1 MVQSCYVFCCG
12 DRMGSHINYTKFLSQ
27 HCGQCRKSFHPD
39 LTMCS
44 QKPMLI
50 LLIPLQSYLKKK
62 YSPKLLQEFATLSG
76 VGFIA
81 IGGVTNIILWTN
93 HNQSN
98 IECQDS
104 HLGQFYPKA
113 QLVLSIQWDG
123 KSRRTVKTGSF
134 LQLIHQGK
142 EVKMME
148 GSRVGGE
155 CVLLMMLHKMQ

>member
-1 MVQSCYVFCCG
+1 MFPETNVDPSNSSSV
-12 DRMGSHINYTKFLSQ
+12 
-27 HCGQCRKSFHPD
+27 
-39 LTMCS
+39 
-44 QKPMLI
+44 I
-50 LLIPLQSYLKKK
+50 LEKKIFPQITSGVCHTEK
-62 YSPKLLQEFATLSG
+62 SG